1 MKKLLSLLLA
11 VCAILCVV
19 SCGEDPIYE
28 PGTKFYNVTTRVTA
42 TATETEHHHFYD
54 ESGKVTLTEVF
65 NFDIVK
71 KKVVVKV
78 PVETITYTYDEA
90 GNLASKATTV
100 ASTGA
105 VTTLAYKYDEDKN
118 VTEHTKTV
126 NSGKETTTEKYT
138 YTYADGRLV
147 SDTYETA
154 IAISGETAPIVQENV
169 TVYTYASEDT
179 LNCTYVTTVTLSLA
193 GQQTVY
199 TLTGHKT
206 YNEHGDLFSHSGDAV
221 TNIAIATKDGVKSA
235 KADVV
240 YESYKYRYIYQ
251 SDKDFDGDGKKDT
264 VITKIDTLT
273 EWDSLVTTER
283 YLYDD
288 YGNLL
293 SYKEFDPK
301 DNSVLYAEVNTVS
314 PEAPRK

>member
-11 VCAILCVV
+11 VCAMLCVV

-28 PGTKFYNVTTRVTA
+28 PGTKFYNVTTRVT
-42 TATETEHHHFYD
+42 TSATETEHHHFYD

-90 GNLASKATTV
+90 GNLASKTTTSSMTGLTTTLTYKYDADKNVIEYTKTV
-100 ASTGA
+100 ASA
-105 VTTLAYKYDEDKN
+105 
-118 VTEHTKTV
+118 
-126 NSGKETTTEKYT
+126 KETTTEKYT
-138 YTYADGRLV
+138 YTYADGRV
-147 SDTYETA
+147 ASDTYETA
-154 IAISGETAPIVQENV
+154 IAVSGETAPIVQENV
-169 TVYTYASEDT
+169 TVYTYESADS
-179 LNCTYVTTVTLSLA
+179 LNSTYVTTVTLSLA

-206 YNEHGDLFSHSGDAV
+206 YNDHGDLFSHSGDTV

>member
-1 MKKLLSLLLA
+1 M
-11 VCAILCVV
+11 LCVV
-19 SCGEDPIYE
+19 SCGEKPIYE
-28 PGTKFYNVTTRVTA
+28 PGTKFYNVTTRVT
-42 TATETEHHHFYD
+42 TSATETEHHHFYD

-78 PVETITYTYDEA
+78 PVETVTYTYDEA

-154 IAISGETAPIVQENV
+154 ITVSGETAPIVQENV

-193 GQQTVY
+193 GQQTIY

-206 YNEHGDLFSHSGDAV
+206 YNEEGHLFSRSAEV
-221 TNIAIATKDGVKSA
+221 VSNITTANGEGGKVPV
-235 KADVV
+235 ADVT

-273 EWDSLVTTER
+273 EWDALVTTER